1 MSEGHGSGERDH
13 IGRTPFWALLVL
25 VAVGLAVMIVTPL
38 TGR

>member
-1 MSEGHGSGERDH
+1 MSEEQGSGEREH
-13 IGRTPFWALLVL
+13 VGRTPFWALLVI